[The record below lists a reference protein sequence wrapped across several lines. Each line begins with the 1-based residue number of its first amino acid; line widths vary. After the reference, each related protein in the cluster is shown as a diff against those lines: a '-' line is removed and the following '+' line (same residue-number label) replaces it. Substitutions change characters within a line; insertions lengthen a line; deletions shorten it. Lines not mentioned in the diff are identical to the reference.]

1 LKSRLPAPLWCSALW
16 VRTVHPESGGWPYW
30 GCRLA
35 GDWIKWVKGL
45 TRRREVVQMSF
56 TLKADPRLIAAVCM
70 EVWEWVDGET
80 TDGHLPGCGLDYLD
94 SIARMAGFG
103 EAMAKAGWV
112 SVGEDGITIP
122 NFDRHNGASAKR
134 RSAASESMRKRR
146 ANKEIGEETTP
157 EEDDKPSTS
166 AQQMLR
172 ASATPSSLLSSSLSS
187 SVSSSSSSSSS
198 SGSSSPKSK
207 PKKPQ
212 HTKLTEE
219 NALAIHT
226 PMHWPPELRAAWVSF
241 IEMRYSINAP
251 VTPNAVGLLIAEL
264 EKYPAEKRVDVANQS
279 TRNSWRDFFPL
290 KEQSNG
296 RNGTGYVKPNKRDG
310 EHAESLG
317 RPRMWSPTKPA

>member
-1 LKSRLPAPLWCSALW
+1 M
-16 VRTVHPESGGWPYW
+16 
-30 GCRLA
+30 A

-56 TLKADPRLIAAVCM
+56 TLKADPRLIAAICM

-94 SIARMAGFG
+94 SIARLQGFG
-103 EAMAKAGWV
+103 AAMAKAGWV
-112 SVGEDGITIP
+112 SVGDDGITIP

-134 RSAASESMRKRR
+134 RAAASESMRKRR
-146 ANKEIGEETTP
+146 ATQEMGEEPTP
-157 EEDDKPSTS
+157 EEGDKPSTS

-172 ASATPSSLLSSSLSS
+172 ASATPSSLLSSSSLSS
-187 SVSSSSSSSSS
+187 SVSSSSSSS

-212 HTKLTEE
+212 HTKLTEDD
-219 NALAIHT
+219 ALAIPT

-241 IEMRYSINAP
+241 VEMRYSINAP

-296 RNGTGYVKPNKRDG
+296 RKSSDVRGTRRNEVVGDG
-310 EHAESLG
+310 DERIEIPIYRANASGWVSRET
-317 RPRMWSPTKPA
+317 P